1 MIDLILSDYNILL
14 ISSSIII
21 DAAHRDTLK
30 FCINIGLKCEYRKK
44 DIKNLYYN
52 FFIHNLCEIIRNNR
66 TSYRVVIYHDTSLLV
81 ESHDL
86 YMVNKISSI
95 LPIPVINN
103 ELDVYIF
110 HKLALNKDADSIV
123 ILDKLKKPDALNL
136 NLQKLKRFLKTNNLK
151 FLNDTYFKSIQ
162 TKMALYT

>member
-14 ISSSIII
+14 ISSSLII
-21 DAAHRDTLK
+21 DTAHKDTLS
-30 FCINIGLKCEYRKK
+30 FCINTGLECEFRKK

-52 FFIHNLCEIIRNNR
+52 FFIYNLCEIIRNNK
-66 TSYRVVIYHDTSLLV
+66 TGYRVVIYHDTSLLV
-81 ESHDL
+81 EPHDL
-86 YMVNKISSI
+86 YMVNKISNI
-95 LPIPVINN
+95 LPVPVINN
-103 ELDVYIF
+103 ELDIYIF
-110 HKLALNKDADSIV
+110 YRLAINKDAESIV
-123 ILDKLKKPDALNL
+123 ILDKLKNPDALSL

>member
-1 MIDLILSDYNILL
+1 MI
-14 ISSSIII
+14 
-21 DAAHRDTLK
+21 
-30 FCINIGLKCEYRKK
+30 
-44 DIKNLYYN
+44 
-52 FFIHNLCEIIRNNR
+52 
-66 TSYRVVIYHDTSLLV
+66 
-81 ESHDL
+81 
-86 YMVNKISSI
+86 NKISSI

-110 HKLALNKDADSIV
+110 YKLALNKDADTIV
-123 ILDKLKKPDALNL
+123 TLDKLKNPDALNL

>member
-14 ISSSIII
+14 ISSIIII
-21 DAAHRDTLK
+21 DAAHKDTIK
-30 FCINIGLKCEYRKK
+30 FCIDIGLECEYRKK

-52 FFIHNLCEIIRNNR
+52 FFIYNLCEIIRNNK
-66 TSYRVVIYHDTSLLV
+66 TSYRVVIYHDTSQIV

-86 YMVNKISSI
+86 YMVNKLSNI
-95 LPIPVINN
+95 LPVSVINN
-103 ELDVYIF
+103 ELDIWVFY
-110 HKLALNKDADSIV
+110 KLAINKDAESIV
-123 ILDKLKKPDALNL
+123 ILDKLKNLDALNL

>member
-21 DAAHRDTLK
+21 DTAHRDTIK
-30 FCINIGLKCEYRKK
+30 FCIDIGLECEYRKK

-52 FFIHNLCEIIRNNR
+52 FFIYNLCEIIRNNK

-110 HKLALNKDADSIV
+110 YKLALNKDADSIV
-123 ILDKLKKPDALNL
+123 TLDKLKKPDALNL

-162 TKMALYT
+162 TKMSLYT

>member
-30 FCINIGLKCEYRKK
+30 FCIDIGLECEYRKR

-52 FFIHNLCEIIRNNR
+52 FFIHNLCEIIRNNK

-110 HKLALNKDADSIV
+110 YKLSLNKDAESIV

>member
-1 MIDLILSDYNILL
+1 MIDLILSNYNILL

-21 DAAHRDTLK
+21 DTSHKDTVK
-30 FCINIGLKCEYRKK
+30 FCIDIGLECEFRKK

-52 FFIHNLCEIIRNNR
+52 FFIYNLCEIIRHNK
-66 TSYRVVIYHDTSLLV
+66 TKYRVVIYHDTSITV

-86 YMVNKISSI
+86 YMVNKISNI
-95 LPIPVINN
+95 LPVSVINN
-103 ELDVYIF
+103 ELDIYIF
-110 HKLALNKDADSIV
+110 YKLAINKDAESIV

>member
-14 ISSSIII
+14 ISSSVII
-21 DAAHRDTLK
+21 DTAHRDTLS
-30 FCINIGLKCEYRKK
+30 FCINTGLECEFRKR

-52 FFIHNLCEIIRNNR
+52 FFIYNLCEIVRNNKTR
-66 TSYRVVIYHDTSLLV
+66 YRVVIYHDTSLLL
-81 ESHDL
+81 EPHDL

-95 LPIPVINN
+95 LPVPVINN
-103 ELDVYIF
+103 ELDIYIF
-110 HKLALNKDADSIV
+110 YQLAINKDAESIV

-136 NLQKLKRFLKTNNLK
+136 NLQKLKRFLKNNNLK

>member
-21 DAAHRDTLK
+21 DTAHKDTIK
-30 FCINIGLKCEYRKK
+30 FCIDIGLECEFRKK

-52 FFIHNLCEIIRNNR
+52 FFIYNLCEIIRNNK
-66 TSYRVVIYHDTSLLV
+66 TGYRVVVYHDTSLAV

-86 YMVNKISSI
+86 YMINKLGNI
-95 LPIPVINN
+95 LPVSVINN
-103 ELDVYIF
+103 ELDICVFY
-110 HKLALNKDADSIV
+110 KLAINKDAESIV

-162 TKMALYT
+162 TKMALYI

>member
-14 ISSSIII
+14 ISSSVII
-21 DAAHRDTLK
+21 DATHRDTIK
-30 FCINIGLKCEYRKK
+30 FCIDIGLECEFRKK

-52 FFIHNLCEIIRNNR
+52 FFIYNLCEIIRHNN
-66 TSYRVVIYHDTSLLV
+66 TKYRVVIYHDTSITV

-86 YMVNKISSI
+86 YMVNKISNI
-95 LPIPVINN
+95 LPVSVINN
-103 ELDVYIF
+103 ELDIYIF
-110 HKLALNKDADSIV
+110 YKLAINKDAESIV

>member
-14 ISSSIII
+14 KSSNIII
-21 DAAHRDTLK
+21 DSAHRDTIK
-30 FCINIGLKCEYRKK
+30 FCIDIGLECEFRKK

-52 FFIHNLCEIIRNNR
+52 FFIYNLCEIIKNNKTR
-66 TSYRVVIYHDTSLLV
+66 YRVVIYHDTSTLV

-86 YMVNKISSI
+86 YIVNRISNI

-103 ELDVYIF
+103 ELDIYIF
-110 HKLALNKDADSIV
+110 YKLALNKDAESIV
-123 ILDKLKKPDALNL
+123 LLDKLKKPDALNL

>member
-14 ISSSIII
+14 INFSIII
-21 DAAHRDTLK
+21 DAAHRDTLS
-30 FCINIGLKCEYRKK
+30 FCINTGLECEFRKK

-52 FFIHNLCEIIRNNR
+52 FFIYNLCEIVRNNKTR
-66 TSYRVVIYHDTSLLV
+66 YRVVIYHDTSLLL
-81 ESHDL
+81 EPHDL

-95 LPIPVINN
+95 LPVPVINN
-103 ELDVYIF
+103 ELDIYIF
-110 HKLALNKDADSIV
+110 YQLAINKDAESIV

-136 NLQKLKRFLKTNNLK
+136 NLQKLKRFLKNNNLK

>member
-21 DAAHRDTLK
+21 DAAHRDTIK
-30 FCINIGLKCEYRKK
+30 FCIDIGLECEYRKR

-52 FFIHNLCEIIRNNR
+52 FFIHNLCEIIRNNK
-66 TSYRVVIYHDTSLLV
+66 TSYRVDIYHDTSLLV
-81 ESHDL
+81 EAHDL

-95 LPIPVINN
+95 LPIPVIYN
-103 ELDVYIF
+103 ELDVFIF
-110 HKLALNKDADSIV
+110 YKLSLNKDAESIV
-123 ILDKLKKPDALNL
+123 ILDKLKKPDVLNL

>member
-1 MIDLILSDYNILL
+1 MIDLILSNYNILL

-21 DAAHRDTLK
+21 DTSHKDTVK
-30 FCINIGLKCEYRKK
+30 FCIDIGLECEFRKK

-52 FFIHNLCEIIRNNR
+52 FFIYNLCEIIRNNK
-66 TSYRVVIYHDTSLLV
+66 TNYRVVVYHDTSQVV

-86 YMVNKISSI
+86 YMVNKVSNI
-95 LPIPVINN
+95 LPVTVINN
-103 ELDVYIF
+103 ELDIYIF
-110 HKLALNKDADSIV
+110 YKLAINKDAESIV
-123 ILDKLKKPDALNL
+123 ILDKLKMPDALNL